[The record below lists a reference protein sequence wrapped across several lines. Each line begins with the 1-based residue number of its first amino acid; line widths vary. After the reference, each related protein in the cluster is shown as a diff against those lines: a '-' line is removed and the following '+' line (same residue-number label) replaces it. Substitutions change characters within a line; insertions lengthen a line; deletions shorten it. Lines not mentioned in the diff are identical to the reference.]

1 VQTWWQDGVTEQEL
15 AQRKQGLI
23 GSYLV
28 GLATTNGLAGAIL
41 IAIERGYDL
50 GWLDE
55 YPRAVGAL
63 TRDQVNA
70 AIKGH
75 LQPATMDLVEA
86 GSVPPAH

>member
-1 VQTWWQDGVTEQEL
+1 
-15 AQRKQGLI
+15 
-23 GSYLV
+23 
-28 GLATTNGLAGAIL
+28 
-41 IAIERGYDL
+41 
-50 GWLDE
+50 
-55 YPRAVGAL
+55 L